1 MTPLIQTP
9 ESMRRLIASC
19 TALLLFAACDSAGP
33 GTNECPDPG
42 NPACGGPVDGTV
54 SEYMQ
59 DLPSWDQFKPD
70 VPEQPATPTG
80 APVEEAPVTM
90 DVTTLDDDGNPVIA
104 EDVTYTCTSTPYTL
118 ADTPEDIVIYDPDR
132 SVLYPGAFVQGK
144 SYVVGSIDA
153 LTIPEREP
161 LRISIPDVSST
172 TGDNFRTVTPNQAEV
187 SNAIGNIVG
196 NAVLDGLATPSSID
210 FTMETYHSESQFA
223 LDAKVSGNYLGF
235 SGSASGSID
244 RNAAET
250 TIAVQFTQRMY
261 TVAVERPASDPA
273 SFFTND
279 FTPAKLEA
287 LRSRG
292 QIGPDNLPVYVS
304 EVVYGRMMMFTL
316 TSTESE
322 SDIRATLQAAYD
334 GIGGSVQGS
343 LSVRQQSLLQNS
355 KVAITSYGGE
365 AEATLAMIK
374 SGNWADYFTANA
386 PLNSASP
393 LSYTF
398 RNLGDNSIAAVTE
411 ATNYSVRT
419 CDARQATPGTFDLRD
434 AQTLALPFAPDV
446 DGRHVGDVT
455 GDGID
460 DLIFNRTGTSG
471 NQTVIGIGDGNGGFS
486 LSSTLTGSTAV
497 SWTGFRFRVGDVD
510 GDGATELV
518 WVEPGAQT
526 LTTYVADWSGGG
538 LAMQAPQVKSDAPGW
553 NTGYEPALADTDGDG
568 SDDLIMNRANTLN
581 RVWVF
586 FANGDGTFDLA
597 SSDGQTLTTGG
608 GWNSYDL
615 FTLDYTGDGKKD
627 LVWSQTNSARNIVH
641 HTRAK
646 PSRTATAPYVGLQ
659 AFQDFGIAGWQSYTA
674 LRTTGD
680 FNGDGSEDIMYPNS
694 GGTAIHRAMGFNG
707 TRFSLST
714 PSTDQNVTLRSE
726 GDPQITHSTT
736 ANVNG
741 DAVDDLVLNIL
752 DGQVNKTF
760 VLLGQA
766 GQSGIFDATSRVPQ
780 VHPEQGREW
789 GGYTLLTGRF
799 NNDDNEDIVWL
810 STQSNNRVYVGL
822 ARE

>member
-1 MTPLIQTP
+1 M
-9 ESMRRLIASC
+9 
-19 TALLLFAACDSAGP
+19 
-33 GTNECPDPG
+33 
-42 NPACGGPVDGTV
+42 DGTV
-54 SEYMQ
+54 GEYLG
-59 DLPSWDQFKPD
+59 DLPSWDAFKPD
-70 VPEQPATPTG
+70 VPEQAPTPTG
-80 APVEEAPVTM
+80 SPVTEAPVTM
-90 DVTTLDDDGNPVIA
+90 DVTTLDENGNPVIA
-104 EDVTYTCTSTPYTL
+104 EDVSYTCTSTPYTL

-144 SYVVGSIDA
+144 KYVVGSIDA
-153 LTIPEREP
+153 LTIPERAP
-161 LRISIPDVSST
+161 LRISIPDVAST

-210 FTMETYHSESQFA
+210 FKMETYHSESQFA
-223 LDAKVSGNYLGF
+223 LAAQVSGNYLGF

-250 TIAVQFTQRMY
+250 TVAVQFTQRMY

-273 SFFTND
+273 SFFTDD
-279 FTPAKLEA
+279 FTAAKLEA

-334 GIGGSVQGS
+334 GIGGSVEGS
-343 LSVRQQSLLQNS
+343 LSVRQRNLLQNS

-411 ATNYSVRT
+411 ATTYDVRT
-419 CDARQATPGTFDLRD
+419 CDARQATPGTFDLLD
-434 AQTLALPFAPDV
+434 VQNLSLPFAPDV

-471 NQTVIGIGDGNGGFS
+471 NQTVIAVGDGNGGFS
-486 LSSTLTGSTAV
+486 LSSTLSGDASV
-497 SWTGFRFRVGDVD
+497 SWTNYRFRTGDVD

-518 WVEPGAQT
+518 WVEPARNT
-526 LTTYVADWSGGG
+526 LTAYVADWSGGG
-538 LAMQAPQVKSDAPGW
+538 LTMRAPQVKTDAPGW
-553 NTGYEPALADTDGDG
+553 NTGYEPALADVDGDG

-586 FANGDGTFDLA
+586 FANGDGTFDYA
-597 SSDGQTLTTGG
+597 SSDGQTLSTGG
-608 GWNSYDL
+608 GWDTYAL
-615 FTLDYTGDGKKD
+615 FPIDYTGDGKVD
-627 LVWSQTNSARNIVH
+627 LVWNLTVSSGNILQHTAAQSTRTPTKPYTDRKPFQT
-641 HTRAK
+641 
-646 PSRTATAPYVGLQ
+646 
-659 AFQDFGIAGWQSYTA
+659 FGIRGWQNYTA

-694 GGTAIHRAMGFNG
+694 GGTAVHRAMGFGG

-714 PSTDQNVTLRSE
+714 ASTYQGLSLLSD
-726 GDPQITHSTT
+726 GDPRITHSTT

-799 NNDDNEDIVWL
+799 NSDTRDDIVWL
-810 STQSNNRVYVGL
+810 STESSNRVYVGL

>member
-1 MTPLIQTP
+1 M
-9 ESMRRLIASC
+9 
-19 TALLLFAACDSAGP
+19 
-33 GTNECPDPG
+33 
-42 NPACGGPVDGTV
+42 DGTV
-54 SEYMQ
+54 GEYLG
-59 DLPSWDQFKPD
+59 DLPSWDAFKPD
-70 VPEQPATPTG
+70 IPEQAPTPTG
-80 APVEEAPVTM
+80 APVEQAPVTM
-90 DVTTLDDDGNPVIA
+90 DVTTLDEDGNPVIA

-153 LTIPEREP
+153 LTIPERAP
-161 LRISIPDVSST
+161 LRISIPDVAST

-210 FTMETYHSESQFA
+210 FKMETYHSESQFA
-223 LDAKVSGNYLGF
+223 LAAKVSGNYLGF

-244 RNAAET
+244 RNASET

-273 SFFTND
+273 SFFSDD
-279 FTPAKLEA
+279 FTASDLEA

-334 GIGGSVQGS
+334 GIGGSVEGS
-343 LSVRQQSLLQNS
+343 LSARQQSLLQNS

-398 RNLGDNSIAAVTE
+398 RNVGDNSIAAVTE
-411 ATNYSVRT
+411 ATNYDVRT
-419 CDARQATPGTFDLRD
+419 CDARQATPGTFELLD
-434 AQTLALPFAPDV
+434 AQNLSLPFAPDV
-446 DGRHVGDVT
+446 HGRHVGDVT

-486 LSSTLTGSTAV
+486 LSSTLTGDASV
-497 SWTGFRFRVGDVD
+497 SWTNFRFRTGDVD

-518 WVEPGAQT
+518 WVEPTAQ
-526 LTTYVADWSGGG
+526 LLKVYVAQWTGSG
-538 LAMQAPQVKSDAPGW
+538 LEMQDRQVKGDAPGW
-553 NTGYEPALADTDGDG
+553 NTGYEPALGDVDGDG
-568 SDDLIMNRANTLN
+568 ADDLIMNRANTLN

-597 SSDGQTLTTGG
+597 SSDGQTLSSGG
-608 GWNSYDL
+608 GWQNY
-615 FTLDYTGDGKKD
+615 TLLLTDHTGDGNVD
-627 LVWSQTNSARNIVH
+627 LVWSALGSNNVVH
-641 HTRAK
+641 HTSAK
-646 PSRTATAPYVGLQ
+646 PSRTPGAPFTGLYSPVQIFPVTGWGAYVGLPV
-659 AFQDFGIAGWQSYTA
+659 
-674 LRTTGD
+674 TGD
-680 FNGDGSEDIMYPNS
+680 FRGDGRGDILYPNNV
-694 GGTAIHRAMGFNG
+694 GTAVHRAYGLGNG
-707 TRFSLST
+707 FSLSNA
-714 PSTDQNVTLRSE
+714 SNYQRVNLLAD
-726 GDPQITHSTT
+726 GDPRITHSVR

-741 DAVDDLVLNIL
+741 DAIDDLVLNIL
-752 DGQVNKTF
+752 DGVTNKTF

-766 GQSGIFDATSRVPQ
+766 GQAGLDDATRVPQ
-780 VHPEQGREW
+780 LHPEQGIAW
-789 GGYTLLTGRF
+789 GGYIPLVGRF
-799 NNDDNEDIVWL
+799 NNDTREDIVWL
-810 STQSNNRVYVGL
+810 STQSSNRVYVGL